1 MNDLLK
7 DQVCLV
13 TGATRGI
20 GKAIA
25 CALIEQ
31 GGIVY
36 GTATSEN
43 GASAIAQ
50 NFKRVEGDGHG
61 HGHGRVLDVT
71 DARGAGNLIT
81 EITEQSG
88 APLVLV
94 NNAGITR
101 DNLVLRMKESEW
113 DEIMDTNLKS
123 VYTLSKA
130 CLRGMTKARFGRI
143 INISSVV
150 GATGSAGQANYAAAK
165 AGLIGFSKSLAREVA
180 SRNITVNAIAPGFIQ
195 TDMTNAL
202 SEDQRQAIMKNIPMA
217 KLGSPEDIA
226 AAAVFLAS
234 SAANYITG
242 TTLHVN
248 GGMFMV

>member
-20 GKAIA
+20 GQAIA

-36 GTATSEN
+36 GTATSDN
-43 GASAIAQ
+43 GASAIAHS
-50 NFKRVEGDGHG
+50 FKRIEGTGHG
-61 HGHGRVLDVT
+61 YGRVLDVT
-71 DARGAGNLIT
+71 DAGSVGNLIT
-81 EITEQSG
+81 EITGQSG

-101 DNLVLRMKESEW
+101 DNLLLRMKESEW

-123 VYTLSKA
+123 VYTMSKA

-150 GATGSAGQANYAAAK
+150 GVTGSAGQANYAAAK
-165 AGLIGFSKSLAREVA
+165 AGLIGFSKSLAQEVA
-180 SRNITVNAIAPGFIQ
+180 SRNITVNAIAPGFIE

-202 SEDQRQAIMKNIPMA
+202 NEDQRRAIMKNIPMA
-217 KLGSPEDIA
+217 KLGTPEDIA
-226 AAAVFLAS
+226 SVAVFLAS
-234 SAANYITG
+234 SMANYITG
-242 TTLHVN
+242 ATIHVN

>member
-36 GTATSEN
+36 GTATSDN
-43 GASAIAQ
+43 GASAIAHS
-50 NFKRVEGDGHG
+50 FKHMEGIGY
-61 HGHGRVLDVT
+61 GRALDVT
-71 DARGAGNLIT
+71 DAGGVGNLIT
-81 EITEQSG
+81 EITERSG

-123 VYTLSKA
+123 VYTMSKA

-150 GATGSAGQANYAAAK
+150 GATGNAGQANYAAAK
-165 AGLIGFSKSLAREVA
+165 SGLIGFSKSLAQEVA
-180 SRNITVNAIAPGFIQ
+180 SRNITVNAIAPGFIE

-202 SEDQRQAIMKNIPMA
+202 NEDQRQAIMKNIPMA
-217 KLGSPEDIA
+217 KLGTPENIA
-226 AAAVFLAS
+226 SAAVFLAS
-234 SAANYITG
+234 NMANYITG
-242 TTLHVN
+242 TTIHVN

>member
-1 MNDLLK
+1 MLLK
-7 DQVCLV
+7 DKVCLV

-25 CALIEQ
+25 GALLAQ

-36 GTATSEN
+36 GTATSTDGVRCIEDH
-43 GASAIAQ
+43 
-50 NFKRVEGDGHG
+50 FKDMDGVG
-61 HGHGRVLDVT
+61 YGRVLDVT
-71 DARGAGNLIT
+71 DAERVGNLIV

-101 DNLVLRMKESEW
+101 DNLVLRMKEAEW
-113 DEIMDTNLKS
+113 DDIMDTNLKS

-130 CLRGMTKARFGRI
+130 CLRNMTKARFGRI
-143 INISSVV
+143 INIASVI
-150 GATGSAGQANYAAAK
+150 GTTGNAGQANYAAAK
-165 AGLIGFSKSLAREVA
+165 AGLIGFSKSLAQEVA
-180 SRNITVNAIAPGFIQ
+180 SRNITVNAIAPGFIE

-202 SEDQRQAIMKNIPMA
+202 DDNQRQVIMQKIPMA
-217 KLGSPEDIA
+217 TLGTPEDIA
-226 AAAVFLAS
+226 SAVVFLAS
-234 SAANYITG
+234 EMAKYITG

-248 GGMFMV
+248 GGLFMV

>member
-20 GKAIA
+20 GKAVA

-36 GTATSEN
+36 GTATSDD
-43 GASAIAQ
+43 GASTIAHSFEQ
-50 NFKRVEGDGHG
+50 LEGTGY
-61 HGHGRVLDVT
+61 GRVLDVT
-71 DARGAGNLIT
+71 DADSIGKLIA

-88 APLVLV
+88 APLVLI

-101 DNLVLRMKESEW
+101 DNLLLRMKESEW
-113 DEIMDTNLKS
+113 DDIMDTNLKS
-123 VYTLSKA
+123 VYRLSKA

-150 GATGSAGQANYAAAK
+150 GATGNAGQANYAAAK
-165 AGLIGFSKSLAREVA
+165 AGLIGFSKSLAQEVA
-180 SRNITVNAIAPGFIQ
+180 SRDITVNAIAPGFIE

-202 SEDQRQAIMKNIPMA
+202 NEDQRQAIMKKIPMA
-217 KLGSPEDIA
+217 KLGTPEDIA
-226 AAAVFLAS
+226 SAVIFLAS
-234 SAANYITG
+234 SMANYITG
-242 TTLHVN
+242 TTVHVN
-248 GGMFMV
+248 GGMLMV

>member
-36 GTATSEN
+36 GTATSDN
-43 GASAIAQ
+43 GASAIAHS
-50 NFKRVEGDGHG
+50 FKRMEGTGY
-61 HGHGRVLDVT
+61 GRALDVT
-71 DARGAGNLIT
+71 DAGGVGNLIT
-81 EITEQSG
+81 EITERSG

-123 VYTLSKA
+123 VYTMSKA

-150 GATGSAGQANYAAAK
+150 GATGNAGQANYAAAK
-165 AGLIGFSKSLAREVA
+165 SGLIGFSKSLAQEVA
-180 SRNITVNAIAPGFIQ
+180 SRNITVNAIAPGFIE

-202 SEDQRQAIMKNIPMA
+202 NEDQRQAIMKNIPMA
-217 KLGSPEDIA
+217 KLGTPENIA
-226 AAAVFLAS
+226 SAAVFLAS
-234 SAANYITG
+234 NMANYITG
-242 TTLHVN
+242 TTIHVN